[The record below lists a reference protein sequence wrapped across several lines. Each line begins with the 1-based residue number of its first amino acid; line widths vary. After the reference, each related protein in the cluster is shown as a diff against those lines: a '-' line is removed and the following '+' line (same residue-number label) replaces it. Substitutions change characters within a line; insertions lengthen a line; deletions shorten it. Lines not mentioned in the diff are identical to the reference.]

1 LGLGF
6 KIESVIQK
14 EVKSEREKQIQYMNA
29 YMWNLKKLV
38 QMILNEVEIK
48 TQREQRYGYGG
59 HKGGMG

>member
-1 LGLGF
+1 MGLGF

>member
-1 LGLGF
+1 
-6 KIESVIQK
+6 
-14 EVKSEREKQIQYMNA
+14 MNA
-29 YMWNLKKLV
+29 YMWNLKKLA

>member
-1 LGLGF
+1 M
-6 KIESVIQK
+6 S
-14 EVKSEREKQIQYMNA
+14 A